1 MNTLKKTNQKHTN
14 TMKNYKVKYFDKDR
28 NEIDSEMI
36 LADNMKEAKVALKN
50 WLANKSTTI
59 QTFKISK
66 P

>member
-1 MNTLKKTNQKHTN
+1 
-14 TMKNYKVKYFDKDR
+14 MKNYKVKYFDKDR

-36 LADNMKEAKVALKN
+36 LADNMKEAKAALKN